1 MYLCRVMESEI
12 SKYKGIHPG
21 KIISWELKNRKIS
34 QREFARQLGEHNQSI
49 NAVIVG
55 RRSLTPELSVKVDKA
70 FDFEEGFLL
79 TLQAYYSVEKNKNQ
93 EENVSVTGS
102 PNIRKILFWDT
113 NFDKMEWGRYRNA
126 VIQRVLEQGSE
137 DEIAEIARFYKMNVL
152 ELKKHKASNAYR
164 IRTHK
169 NK

>member
-1 MYLCRVMESEI
+1 MESEI

-21 KIISWELKNRKIS
+21 KIISRELKNRKIS

-49 NAVIVG
+49 NAVIGG
-55 RRSLTPELSVKVDKA
+55 RRSLTKELSIKFDKA

-79 TLQAYYSVEKNKNQ
+79 ALQAYYDKAKYKHQ
-93 EENVSVTGS
+93 EENTSVTGS

-113 NFDKMEWGRYRNA
+113 DFDKMEWGRYRNA

-137 DEIAEIARFYKMNVL
+137 DEITEIARFYKMNVS
-152 ELKKHKASNAYR
+152 ELQKYETTNAYR
-164 IRTHK
+164 IRTNQ